1 MLNEKLNEI
10 QKSSEEPDNKGQTQG
25 KSKNKKNKN
34 KNKKRK
40 GQGQAKDF
48 KVWSLNCDLPF
59 FPPAVM

>member
-40 GQGQAKDF
+40 DQREAKDF
-48 KVWSLNCDLPF
+48 GVWFLNYDLLVF
-59 FPPAVM
+59 AV